1 VPWRSK
7 SGTFQRQRQLRN
19 TKLPVLNCA
28 ATTARMKVF
37 EGNKD
42 MRKVSPTSSL
52 WLMLFFGGVLVL
64 AIVVTLIW
72 HFFSFGKAL

>member
-1 VPWRSK
+1 MA
-7 SGTFQRQRQLRN
+7 FQMGN
-19 TKLPVLNCA
+19 LPVRVPTRKYQASGIEL
-28 ATTARMKVF
+28 ARNKRKD
-37 EGNKD
+37 EGVKKARE

-72 HFFSFGKAL
+72 HFFNFGKAL